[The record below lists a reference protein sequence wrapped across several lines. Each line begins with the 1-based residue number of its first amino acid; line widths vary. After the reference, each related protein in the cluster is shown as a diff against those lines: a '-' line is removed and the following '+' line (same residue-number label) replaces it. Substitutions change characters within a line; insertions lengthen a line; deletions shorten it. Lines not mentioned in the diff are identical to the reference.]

1 MIHCLLYSAGL
12 GTEYWADAL
21 RYVIWLYNQ
30 TYHSAID
37 MTPTQAYTGNIP
49 LVDELI
55 TFGAKITAKK
65 PGTPPTTTNPWTYVS

>member
-1 MIHCLLYSAGL
+1 
-12 GTEYWADAL
+12 
-21 RYVIWLYNQ
+21 
-30 TYHSAID
+30 

-65 PGTPPTTTNPWTYVS
+65 PGTRPITTNPWTYDGIFLGYEGTTDNIR